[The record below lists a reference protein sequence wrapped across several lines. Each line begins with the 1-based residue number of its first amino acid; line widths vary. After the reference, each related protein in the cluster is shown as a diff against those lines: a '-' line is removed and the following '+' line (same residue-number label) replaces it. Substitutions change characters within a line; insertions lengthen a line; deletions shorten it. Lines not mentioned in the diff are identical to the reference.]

1 MAVPVVYPKMGE
13 VLAQE
18 LGNGVRSHAT
28 MDAML
33 TQWLKAQNFDTSR
46 VAEAVTN

>member
-1 MAVPVVYPKMGE
+1 MGE

-18 LGNGVRSHAT
+18 LGNGFRSHAAT

>member
-18 LGNGVRSHAT
+18 LGNGFRSHAAT
-28 MDAML
+28 ML